1 MDIFYIFTTAL
12 GAILGGFFGA
22 YYNYKFLNLK
32 YSKIRS
38 IAIKALNTK
47 KATVIVCSSLILN
60 HTFLRIQ
67 GC

>member
-32 YSKIRS
+32 
-38 IAIKALNTK
+38 
-47 KATVIVCSSLILN
+47 
-60 HTFLRIQ
+60 
-67 GC
+67 

>member
-38 IAIKALNTK
+38 IAIKALNIFEGYADRK
-47 KATVIVCSSLILN
+47 SVV
-60 HTFLRIQ
+60 
-67 GC
+67 